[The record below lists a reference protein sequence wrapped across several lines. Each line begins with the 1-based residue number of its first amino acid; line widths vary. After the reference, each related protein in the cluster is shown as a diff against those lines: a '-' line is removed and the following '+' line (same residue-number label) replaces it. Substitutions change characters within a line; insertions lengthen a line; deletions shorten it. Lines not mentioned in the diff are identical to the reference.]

1 MTRTESPAEDLF
13 LAGFVEAFARRH
25 DRQDLHVHRG
35 NVSLVH
41 PCSLVGGP
49 NPDVPAA
56 CVEDLR
62 LDHEMSAAWIGLAW
76 RKEQRPFA
84 LFSQV
89 KAEESRLDFLLALSG
104 YSPTNPFPTFV
115 AVEIDGWTYHGRD
128 DEQAIARDHLRDVAL
143 LTSFG
148 VPTVRLMAS
157 MLRAQPAE
165 CGDRSL
171 AVLWSMPRGAVS
183 LPRRRWR
190 QAVDG

>member
-1 MTRTESPAEDLF
+1 
-13 LAGFVEAFARRH
+13 
-25 DRQDLHVHRG
+25 
-35 NVSLVH
+35 
-41 PCSLVGGP
+41 
-49 NPDVPAA
+49 
-56 CVEDLR
+56 
-62 LDHEMSAAWIGLAW
+62 MSAAWIGLAW

-165 CGDRSL
+165 CGDLALAALIEDHIKRSMMIDAAITIHENTQRSL
-171 AVLWSMPRGAVS
+171 A
-183 LPRRRWR
+183 RR
-190 QAVDG
+190 ALVDAARSGVATAAQMEAGC